1 MKQAGSGLVRTSG
14 KGIKWKKIAQQILRS
29 VNGQKLGLQ
38 AFKAR
43 AWEMAS
49 QKGVTDRQQSLQTM
63 LDVLTSS
70 KHFVIGANTIA
81 LRQRIATQTI

>member
-1 MKQAGSGLVRTSG
+1 MPSRR
-14 KGIKWKKIAQQILRS
+14 IKWKKIAQQILNP
-29 VNGQKLGLQ
+29 VDGQKLGLK
-38 AFKAR
+38 AFKGR

-70 KHFVIGANTIA
+70 KHFVVGAKTIA
-81 LRQRIATQTI
+81 LRQSKATPTI